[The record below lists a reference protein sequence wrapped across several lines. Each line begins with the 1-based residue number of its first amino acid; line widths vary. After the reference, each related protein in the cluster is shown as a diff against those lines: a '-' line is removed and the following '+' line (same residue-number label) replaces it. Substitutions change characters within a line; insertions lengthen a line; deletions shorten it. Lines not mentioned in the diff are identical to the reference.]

1 MAGVKSAFRAN
12 VVNDP
17 KSRKIVNDVLAKF
30 GAELTDEGFIQKPP
44 KGPTGVFVSIT
55 PKRMTIRSSNG
66 SLLSSG
72 PPDGST
78 VEKFIRDFWSWDE
91 VDECAS

>member
-1 MAGVKSAFRAN
+1 MASVKSTFRQNA
-12 VVNDP
+12 VNDP
-17 KSRKIVNDVLAKF
+17 KSRKIVDDVLAKF
-30 GAELTDEGFIQKPP
+30 GAALTDEGFIQKLP

-78 VEKFIRDFWSWDE
+78 LEKFIRDFWSWE
-91 VDECAS
+91 RVDSCAS